1 MQRVYAYLDTGGG
14 LRPVTSVSDAPAM
27 LSGFTIQ
34 WGVDSPDTQP
44 DPSVCDFTLVD
55 RDGRLAGNFIDLA
68 GARIVIRINDSPTWE
83 QLGPQFGTF
92 DDCAVPW
99 YQLAG
104 RWDPQLGYGA
114 RTTTIFDG
122 IISTGGSISKHD
134 DSWLIGLSATSRMVL
149 WKRLQSQGPLSAD
162 GSYHWAGRPVDRVN
176 VMNQRAAAINAP
188 QVDVTGLDYPDS
200 VAPYDTDTYP
210 SQLDLLHRMFAHSAK
225 YPLWH
230 EDVSGDVTSI
240 GHTDLA
246 VSVGL
251 VLDAQAIPYTSADG
265 ALRMSIPASSVETD
279 ADMSLRIMEPWTQAQ
294 VNGKKAE
301 TKDGKTSFTDSQIT
315 YTDSSLPLQVRNL
328 QKTISLD
335 SDSILASDNQAYPAW
350 TPTVTDR
357 TMMSGML
364 TTLDTC
370 AVPETVTFDSRRIDP
385 YQVPYVF
392 RTQPSGP
399 IYILGQASDH
409 LTHDDGTPTSSVVW
423 TTIGGTLTYEWVN
436 GEPVMRNECSLC
448 PIPFTPGTS
457 ATWNDLSGWP
467 AVYSMVS
474 LTWAQFG
481 LVQEFMTTNL
491 QEE

>member
-1 MQRVYAYLDTGGG
+1 
-14 LRPVTSVSDAPAM
+14 
-27 LSGFTIQ
+27 
-34 WGVDSPDTQP
+34 
-44 DPSVCDFTLVD
+44 
-55 RDGRLAGNFIDLA
+55 
-68 GARIVIRINDSPTWE
+68 
-83 QLGPQFGTF
+83 
-92 DDCAVPW
+92 
-99 YQLAG
+99 
-104 RWDPQLGYGA
+104 
-114 RTTTIFDG
+114 
-122 IISTGGSISKHD
+122 
-134 DSWLIGLSATSRMVL
+134 
-149 WKRLQSQGPLSAD
+149 
-162 GSYHWAGRPVDRVN
+162 
-176 VMNQRAAAINAP
+176 
-188 QVDVTGLDYPDS
+188 
-200 VAPYDTDTYP
+200 
-210 SQLDLLHRMFAHSAK
+210 
-225 YPLWH
+225 
-230 EDVSGDVTSI
+230 
-240 GHTDLA
+240 
-246 VSVGL
+246 
-251 VLDAQAIPYTSADG
+251 
-265 ALRMSIPASSVETD
+265 
-279 ADMSLRIMEPWTQAQ
+279 MSLRIMEPWTQAQ

-315 YTDSSLPLQVRNL
+315 YTDPSLPLQVRNL

-436 GEPVMRNECSLC
+436 GEPVIRNECSLC

-481 LVQEFMTTNL
+481 LVQEFTTTNL